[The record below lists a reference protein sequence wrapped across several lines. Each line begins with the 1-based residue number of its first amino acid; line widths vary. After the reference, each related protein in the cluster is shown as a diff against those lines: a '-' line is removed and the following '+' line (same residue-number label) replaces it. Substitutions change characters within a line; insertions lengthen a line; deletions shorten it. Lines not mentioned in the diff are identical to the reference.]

1 MCHRP
6 NLKLPI
12 TDTHHLRLRV
22 ISLFVSFLVITASEQ
37 IVHAGVIMNF
47 TESGGNVD
55 ATAVGTIDLAGLTFE
70 GTGPGIA
77 AVVPDSAVAV
87 VGPNETQAVYHGAT
101 GPTSMGPGSA
111 FTAASIATGQDFGVG
126 FFGAILVPAGYVSE
140 SQLSGTATWTGQ
152 TFASLGLT
160 PGTYVYSW
168 GSGPTADTLT
178 VNVTSVPEPA
188 TIWLAAIGAVVF
200 AAHARFAR
208 SM

>member
-1 MCHRP
+1 MDHRP
-6 NLKLPI
+6 DLKLPI
-12 TDTHHLRLRV
+12 TDTHHLRSSV
-22 ISLFVSFLVITASEQ
+22 IGLFVSFLVITAPGQ

-55 ATAVGTIDLAGLTFE
+55 ATAVGTIDLAGLTLG
-70 GTGPGIA
+70 GTGPGIP
-77 AVVPDSAVAV
+77 AVAPNFAVAV
-87 VGPNETQAVYHGAT
+87 VGPNETQAVYQGAT
-101 GPTSMGPGSA
+101 GPTSMGPGSG
-111 FTAASIATGQDFGVG
+111 TMASMATGQDFGIG
-126 FFGAILVPAGYVSE
+126 FHGAILVPDGYVSE
-140 SQLSGTATWTGQ
+140 SGLSGTATWTGQ

-168 GSGPTADTLT
+168 GFGPTADTLT

-188 TIWLAAIGAVVF
+188 TIWLAAIGGVVL